1 MKVDGSRMT
10 MHIYVIYG
18 DDFGERVVGNLMNF
32 STFCTSCGETCGNC
46 RLEYGSFS
54 SDIVG
59 ADRIPANLP
68 TFIEETEKYFP
79 KNPPK
84 CEIIIAVGL
93 HQDLLASIPI
103 LVEKT
108 QAKGVIV
115 PLEEAEWCPTGLQK
129 QVEEELNSMGVAH
142 AFPKPFCTLEESGH
156 NTIIDEFIKRYKV
169 GKPIVEVTVNDDII
183 TKTKVIR
190 SAPMRK
196 YLVRYEADRKEKHNE
211 RFKRKNLRSPPLL
224 PLHSQHASRQ
234 NTRRHNTPRGRIHH
248 QRSSTRRHKQSH
260 REKTRTDTTPFKNK
274 NRPNHINQ
282 LPQPHSNR
290 TTHTNLVLKVPEIVI
305 I

>member
-1 MKVDGSRMT
+1 

-190 SAPMRK
+190 SAPCGSTWYVMRQI
-196 YLVRYEADRKEKHNE
+196 EKRNIMNGLNE
-211 RFKRKNLRSPPLL
+211 RISEAHHSYPCTASMQVDKTLGDTILHVAGYTIRGAVQDAISKATEKKPELTQPP
-224 PLHSQHASRQ
+224 SK
-234 NTRRHNTPRGRIHH
+234 I
-248 QRSSTRRHKQSH
+248 
-260 REKTRTDTTPFKNK
+260 RTDQTT
-274 NRPNHINQ
+274 
-282 LPQPHSNR
+282 
-290 TTHTNLVLKVPEIVI
+290 
-305 I
+305 